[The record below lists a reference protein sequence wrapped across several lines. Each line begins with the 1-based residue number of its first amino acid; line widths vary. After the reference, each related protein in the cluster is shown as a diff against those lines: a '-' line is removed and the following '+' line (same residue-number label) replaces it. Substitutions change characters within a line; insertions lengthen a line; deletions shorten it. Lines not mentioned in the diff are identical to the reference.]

1 MMKRV
6 VQVISLLAIPVAA
19 SAAIPMFN
27 ATCPGSIEVHA
38 DAGGPI
44 YINGKEGALK
54 KFSDN
59 YFEAKGEGV
68 TISLMI
74 NPDGTPDVSYT
85 GKHRANGV
93 CAVKKG

>member
-1 MMKRV
+1 MKKIA
-6 VQVISLLAIPVAA
+6 QVISLLVLSGAA

-27 ATCPGSIEVHA
+27 AACPGSIDVHA

-59 YFEAKGEGV
+59 YFEAKAEGV

-74 NPDGTPDVSYT
+74 NPDGSADVSYT
-85 GKHRANGV
+85 GKHKANGV
-93 CAVKKG
+93 CEVKKG